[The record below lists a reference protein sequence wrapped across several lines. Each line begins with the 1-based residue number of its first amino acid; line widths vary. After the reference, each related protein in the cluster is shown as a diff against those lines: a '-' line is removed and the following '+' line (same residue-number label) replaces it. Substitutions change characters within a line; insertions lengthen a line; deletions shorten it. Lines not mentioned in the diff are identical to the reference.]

1 MPNELFLKTRQRTKI
16 RNAFVNNTSTH
27 KKLSKA
33 QVSKT
38 VQSGGSFGSW
48 LDNFANKA
56 LANISV
62 FIAKDNLPELVSG
75 LTSNE
80 RKKFERKIVEKEK

>member
-1 MPNELFLKTRQRTKI
+1 M
-16 RNAFVNNTSTH
+16 STH
-27 KKLSKA
+27 KKLMCKA

-38 VQSGGSFGSW
+38 IQSGGSFGSW
-48 LDNFANKA
+48 LDNFAKKA

-62 FIAKDNLPELVSG
+62 FLGKYNLPGLVSD

-80 RKKFERKIVEKEK
+80 RNKFERKIVEKEQ